1 MYNDYYVYEWFD
13 QDTGYIFYV
22 GKGRKD
28 RCKQTSK
35 TKRNKYFIRYYNKHN
50 CDYRI
55 IVSNLMESEALVFEN
70 EIILKYRK
78 SNYCCCNFDDGGRN
92 GGKSAGKNNGMYGK
106 THTDEIKQLLHD
118 INSDGRHKGEN
129 NTQYNIS
136 PKDRMNSSVYE
147 KWREKQKARKFGET
161 NPNYKNDTLHIKY
174 LNDPKLSKEKQ
185 SRPAEQNGRA
195 IPIIMYDENM
205 NEIKN
210 FSYILNCVKY
220 LIDNNLV
227 KSKNEQAVYL
237 GIYKSNKN
245 NKPYYNYYFKY

>member
-1 MYNDYYVYEWFD
+1 M
-13 QDTGYIFYV
+13 
-22 GKGRKD
+22 
-28 RCKQTSK
+28 
-35 TKRNKYFIRYYNKHN
+35 
-50 CDYRI
+50 
-55 IVSNLMESEALVFEN
+55 
-70 EIILKYRK
+70 
-78 SNYCCCNFDDGGRN
+78 
-92 GGKSAGKNNGMYGK
+92 
-106 THTDEIKQLLHD
+106 
-118 INSDGRHKGEN
+118 
-129 NTQYNIS
+129 
-136 PKDRMNSSVYE
+136 
-147 KWREKQKARKFGET
+147 REKMFSQSNK

-237 GIYKSNKN
+237 GIYKSNKIYRKIRKRVRRKKKN
-245 NKPYYNYYFKY
+245 DS